1 MKEDIKKESI
11 IDVLVKNIES
21 RIEALEEF
29 HLGSDDDWDI
39 EHLRA
44 YKETIDV
51 IHEEVS
57 KFHDGWIPFNP
68 DDEDTHPKT
77 DEYIYISLSN
87 FTIPIIGRYETDK
100 EGGAF
105 YCGDETETLSSQGM
119 IVNAWMPLISSYREK
134 TDD

>member
-1 MKEDIKKESI
+1 MSEENKKESS
-11 IDVLVKNIES
+11 IDILIKNIIS
-21 RIEALEEF
+21 RIEDLEEF
-29 HLGSDDDWDI
+29 HLGSGDDKDI

-44 YKETIDV
+44 YKETIAV
-51 IHEEVS
+51 IREEVS

-105 YCGDETETLSSQGM
+105 YCGDEAETLSSQGM